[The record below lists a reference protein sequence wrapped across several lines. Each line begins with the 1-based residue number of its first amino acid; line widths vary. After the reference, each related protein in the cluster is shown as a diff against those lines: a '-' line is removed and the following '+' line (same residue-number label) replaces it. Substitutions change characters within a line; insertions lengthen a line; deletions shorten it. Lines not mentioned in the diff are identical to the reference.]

1 MQLYAVVLMLIGF
14 AGRPAFIT
22 QLLYVGLLLS
32 GNMCMIT
39 GGHNIG
45 RVGQIVHVEKH
56 PGSFHIVHVK
66 DSLGHNFATR

>member
-1 MQLYAVVLMLIGF
+1 
-14 AGRPAFIT
+14 
-22 QLLYVGLLLS
+22 
-32 GNMCMIT
+32 MIT

-66 DSLGHNFATR
+66 DSLGHNFATRYLVASTFTSCCPLQLRGSILPLFI